1 MICDRTCSW
10 ACGGERGRCGARSYT
25 VAGLRACRWRVIFCH
40 CRDCR
45 KSSGAPVSPFAGY
58 GSEQVETEQG
68 TPKVYESSPWRP
80 PVLLWRLRDA
90 ALVRGR
96 EAARRGL
103 RYGRRLRRAGAIRA
117 GGAPSDP
124 PEARVTQFCGR
135 YAAVPEEQQISLTP
149 PVVVSKCS
157 SEARWVPEDLCDN
170 IASF

>member
-1 MICDRTCSW
+1 MTEPVAGRVAESGC
-10 ACGGERGRCGARSYT
+10 RCGAIR
-25 VAGLRACRWRVIFCH
+25 LRAYGRADAGIIYCH

-45 KSSGAPVSPFAGY
+45 KSSGAPVSPFGGY

-68 TPKVYESSPWRP
+68 MPKVYESSHGVR
-80 PVLLWRLRDA
+80 RSFCGDLRDA

-96 EAARRGL
+96 EAARQGL
-103 RYGRRLRRAGAIRA
+103 RHGRRLRRPGAIRA
-117 GGAPSDP
+117 GGAPLDP

-135 YAAVPEEQQISLTP
+135 YAAVPEEQQIPLTP